1 MVLTWAYPL
10 LLGRIKSK
18 ILIFLKERLWKR
30 INSWNS
36 RFLSKVV
43 MEVLIIAQAIP
54 TYCMSIFLIPI
65 TILNEVHMML
75 NGGVKKRR
83 KERHRLACMGENVWE

>member
-1 MVLTWAYPL
+1 
-10 LLGRIKSK
+10 
-18 ILIFLKERLWKR
+18 
-30 INSWNS
+30 
-36 RFLSKVV
+36 

-75 NGGVKKRR
+75 NGGVKKE
-83 KERHRLACMGENVWE
+83 KEREASISLHGRECVGVRGIMVWVFIILEALIWLCLASKHRGY